1 MSLRGR
7 YSTIPFLVVGFLIL
21 VPLLLLWSW
30 GELVLLELSSAI
42 LAPITAFLMGLVGLY
57 YFGRESLAKED
68 RFNQMNVF
76 FSLGLV
82 LFAISEVAGGFLGEQ
97 EGSELFHFIFGLV
110 QLPGLLLWAIGVLGY
125 LRSSNTALGVA
136 SETKLIGS
144 LIVVPTVFV
153 TVVASVS
160 LLVAPAR
167 NPVEVLA
174 TAPLAIG
181 LGFVMCALVVILWI
195 FREGKLAQPI
205 FLAFLTLVL
214 VFIRIAAWCFIGFSP
229 LEPVGRL
236 LGAEAYVLLGASIA
250 AAKGIEH
257 F

>member
-1 MSLRGR
+1 
-7 YSTIPFLVVGFLIL
+7 
-21 VPLLLLWSW
+21 
-30 GELVLLELSSAI
+30 
-42 LAPITAFLMGLVGLY
+42 MGLY
-57 YFGRESLAKED
+57 HFGRESLAKED

-82 LFAISEVAGGFLGEQ
+82 LFAISEVAAGFLGGQ
-97 EGSELFHFIFGLV
+97 EGSEAFHFIIGLI

-125 LRSSNTALGVA
+125 LRSSNSALGVT
-136 SETKLIGS
+136 SDTKLVGS
-144 LIVVPTVFV
+144 LIVIPTVFV
-153 TVVASVS
+153 TIVASATLMVS
-160 LLVAPAR
+160 PAR
-167 NPVEVLA
+167 NPVEILA
-174 TAPLAIG
+174 TAPLTIG

-214 VFIRIAAWCFIGFSP
+214 VFIRIAAWCFVGFSP

-236 LGAEAYVLLGASIA
+236 LGAEAYVLLGASIS

-257 F
+257 L